1 MAGKAVTVT
10 EAVFAQEVLTGPTP
24 VVVDFWAP
32 WCGPCLMIAPIV
44 GELAAEYQDRVKFVK
59 VNVDENPDLAN
70 RYSIMSI
77 PTLGVFK
84 DGALVGRIVG
94 YMRKADLKQ
103 QLEATLAAGVS

>member
-10 EAVFAQEVLTGPTP
+10 EAMFAQEVLSGPTP

-32 WCGPCLMIAPIV
+32 WCGPCRLIAPILD
-44 GELAAEYQDRVKFVK
+44 ELAAEYRDRVKFVK

-70 RYSIMSI
+70 RYSVMSI

-84 DGALVGRIVG
+84 GGTLVGRIVG

-103 QLEATLAAGVS
+103 QLESTLAAGVS

>member
-10 EAVFAQEVLTGPTP
+10 DAIFEQEVLRGPTP

-32 WCGPCLMIAPIV
+32 WCGPCLMMAPIV
-44 GELAAEYQDRVKFVK
+44 DELAAEYRDRVKFVK

-70 RYSIMSI
+70 RYSVMSI

-84 DGALVGRIVG
+84 DGTLVGRIVG

-103 QLEATLAAGVS
+103 QIESTLAAGVS

>member
-1 MAGKAVTVT
+1 
-10 EAVFAQEVLTGPTP
+10 
-24 VVVDFWAP
+24 
-32 WCGPCLMIAPIV
+32 MIAPIV

-70 RYSIMSI
+70 RYSVMSI